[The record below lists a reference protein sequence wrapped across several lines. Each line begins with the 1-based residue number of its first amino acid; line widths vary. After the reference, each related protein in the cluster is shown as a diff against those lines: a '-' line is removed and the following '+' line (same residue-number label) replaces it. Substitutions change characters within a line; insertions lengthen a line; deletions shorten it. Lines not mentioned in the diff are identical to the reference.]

1 MWTGLRG
8 PLADVLAHA
17 DPDAATVLE
26 LGAGTG
32 LGTDVI
38 LDTIR
43 RAPVP
48 AEPSPQLRAVLLA
61 RLAGRVTATG

>member
-43 RAPVP
+43 RAPAP
-48 AEPSPQLRAVLLA
+48 PNRAVLLA